1 LCYSYLYTGEG
12 DLLTD
17 IVLRFPG
24 RNRIR
29 ADGRR
34 RRRVVAPSFAEPF
47 SPIPPNV
54 SHVTD
59 TNPDTDSESDPDILV
74 AGEMLIDFLPDTSG
88 RLADV
93 ENFSRRAGGAPANVA
108 VALAHLGV
116 VPWFWTRVGE
126 DPFGDHLAETLREFG
141 VPDRFVERD
150 PAAKTALA
158 FVSHDEAA
166 DRSFTFYRDST
177 ADTRVEPGAVSDETL
192 DSVEWVSV
200 GGVMLAAEPG
210 RSATLDLAERAAERD
225 CTVVFD
231 PNARPELWAGADRD
245 FSDLVAEM
253 FALADVVKATPED
266 LAAAGFDGESPEDIA
281 RRVTEA
287 GGAESGPDE
296 TGPHTVLLTLGATGA
311 FALSTEAAPWG
322 AGAASH
328 SGYDVDTVDTTGAG
342 DAFTAGAL
350 AALAGAVGDAAR
362 TEDGEVSLSAILGFA
377 NAVAAVTTTSAGA
390 MAALPT
396 LEDVRAFRE

>member
-1 LCYSYLYTGEG
+1 M
-12 DLLTD
+12 TD
-17 IVLRFPG
+17 SDP
-24 RNRIR
+24 
-29 ADGRR
+29 
-34 RRRVVAPSFAEPF
+34 
-47 SPIPPNV
+47 
-54 SHVTD
+54 
-59 TNPDTDSESDPDILV
+59 NPDSDSDPDILV
-74 AGEMLIDFLPDTSG
+74 AGEALIDFLPDSAG
-88 RLADV
+88 PLAEV

-108 VALAHLGV
+108 VALAHLGAP
-116 VPWFWTRVGE
+116 PWFWTRVGE

-158 FVSHDEAA
+158 FVSHDEES
-166 DRSFTFYRDST
+166 DRSFTFYRDGT

-192 DSVEWVSV
+192 DSVSWVSV

-210 RSATLDLAERAAERD
+210 RSATLNLAERAADRD

-231 PNARPELWAGADRD
+231 PNARPELWETAERD
-245 FSDLVAEM
+245 FSGLVTEM

-266 LAAAGFDGESPEDIA
+266 LAAAGFDGDSPEDVA
-281 RRVTEA
+281 REVTE
-287 GGAESGPDE
+287 S
-296 TGPHTVLLTLGATGA
+296 GPHTVLLTLGQSGA

-328 SGYDVDTVDTTGAG
+328 SGYDVDPEDTTGAG

-350 AALAGAVGDAAR
+350 AALAGVVGDAGR
-362 TEDGEVSLSAILGFA
+362 TEDGGISLSEVLGFA
-377 NAVAAVTTTSAGA
+377 NAVAAVTTTAAGA

-396 LEDVRAFRE
+396 LEEVQQFRE